1 MSGLWRY
8 LIGDTICF
16 TSVNP
21 YKFVISGRTKH
32 FINAFGEEL
41 MVGNADKALAKD
53 CQQTGAIVRE
63 YTAAPLFLL
72 EKAKGRHQWLI
83 EFEQMPNSLN
93 VFASILDQSL
103 KEINS
108 DYEAKR
114 YKEISL
120 QPLEVIAAHEGTF
133 YQWLKQKEKLG
144 GQHKIPR
151 LSNNRNYLEEL
162 LLISNQLCKG

>member
-1 MSGLWRY
+1 
-8 LIGDTICF
+8 
-16 TSVNP
+16 
-21 YKFVISGRTKH
+21 
-32 FINAFGEEL
+32 
-41 MVGNADKALAKD
+41 
-53 CQQTGAIVRE
+53 
-63 YTAAPLFLL
+63 
-72 EKAKGRHQWLI
+72 
-83 EFEQMPNSLN
+83 MPNSLN